1 MERRPGCA
9 HCASHRVAKYWCASG
24 ASEDGDR
31 NVAAPS
37 ARFARSRAF
46 AILARMKT
54 HALQFA
60 APNWLW
66 STALALA
73 LTGALFW
80 VSAKARRRQLE
91 QFADPARRGELLAS
105 HSAVMRV
112 VKNTMLFLSL
122 LLVGI
127 ALARPQWGETE
138 ERVDRKGDDV
148 VFLMDTS
155 KSMLATDVTPSRL
168 ERAKMA
174 VLDFVHR
181 HAGGRVGLVAFAG
194 DAFLQCPLTLD
205 YDAFEE
211 SIRDL
216 DTDSVLVPGTD
227 IASALFAGSRAF
239 DKAERRKVLVLVTDG
254 EDLERIGIEAA
265 KKLAKDRVVVFT
277 VGVGTPNGG
286 QIQVQGR
293 GGEVEPLRDEKG
305 QPVTS
310 RLDEPTLRSIA
321 ETTGGTYRRMETI
334 AGGLADVAN
343 ALKDPQSKPAAVF
356 RKRLGIDRYRWPLAV
371 AIFLLVAES
380 LLRTRRRT
388 HTA

>member
-1 MERRPGCA
+1 
-9 HCASHRVAKYWCASG
+9 
-24 ASEDGDR
+24 
-31 NVAAPS
+31 
-37 ARFARSRAF
+37 
-46 AILARMKT
+46 MKT

-60 APNWLW
+60 SPQWLW
-66 STALALA
+66 ITAFALVI
-73 LTGALFW
+73 TSALFW
-80 VSAKARRRQLE
+80 ISARARRRQID
-91 QFADPARRGELLAS
+91 QFADPARRADLLAS
-105 HSAVMRV
+105 HSPAMRA
-112 VKNTMLFLSL
+112 VKNTMLFIAL

-148 VFLMDTS
+148 VFLMDCS
-155 KSMLATDVTPSRL
+155 KSMLATDVTPSRI
-168 ERAKMA
+168 ERAKMT
-174 VLDFVHR
+174 VLDFLRR
-181 HAGGRVGLVAFAG
+181 HAAGRVGLVAFAG

-239 DKAERRKVLVLVTDG
+239 EKSERRKILVLVTDG
-254 EDLERIGIEAA
+254 EDLERVGTEAA
-265 KKLAKDRVVVFT
+265 KKLAKEGVVVFA
-277 VGVGTPNGG
+277 VGVGTANGG
-286 QIQVQGR
+286 LVKVQGK
-293 GGEVEPLRDEKG
+293 GGELEPLLDEKG

-310 RLDEPTLRSIA
+310 RLDEATLRAITG
-321 ETTGGTYRRMETI
+321 TTGGTYRRLETI
-334 AGGLADVAN
+334 SGGLADVAS
-343 ALKDPQSKPAAVF
+343 ALKNPLSKPAAVF

-388 HTA
+388 PAISA

>member
-1 MERRPGCA
+1 
-9 HCASHRVAKYWCASG
+9 
-24 ASEDGDR
+24 
-31 NVAAPS
+31 
-37 ARFARSRAF
+37 
-46 AILARMKT
+46 MKD

-60 APNWLW
+60 ATEWLW
-66 STALALA
+66 ITAAALL
-73 LTGALFW
+73 LTAALFW

-91 QFADPARRGELLAS
+91 QFADPARRVELLAS

-112 VKNTMLFLSL
+112 VKNAMLFLAL
-122 LLVGI
+122 LLVGL

-168 ERAKMA
+168 ERAKIA

-211 SIRDL
+211 AIRDL

-239 DKAERRKVLVLVTDG
+239 EKSERRKVLVLVTDG

-265 KKLAKDRVVVFT
+265 KKLAKDGVVVFT
-277 VGVGTPNGG
+277 VGLGTPNGS
-286 QIQVQGR
+286 QIMLPGK
-293 GGEVEPLRDEKG
+293 GDAPEPLRDEKG

-310 RLDEPTLRSIA
+310 RLDETTLRTIA

-380 LLRTRRRT
+380 LLRTRRRNAVL
-388 HTA
+388 TA

>member
-1 MERRPGCA
+1 
-9 HCASHRVAKYWCASG
+9 
-24 ASEDGDR
+24 
-31 NVAAPS
+31 
-37 ARFARSRAF
+37 
-46 AILARMKT
+46 MKVHT
-54 HALQFA
+54 LQFA
-60 APNWLW
+60 APHWLW
-66 STALALA
+66 LTAAALL
-73 LTGALFW
+73 LTGVMFW
-80 VSAKARRRQLE
+80 ISAKARRRQLG
-91 QFADPARRGELLAS
+91 QFADPARRAALLAS
-105 HSAVMRV
+105 HSTFMRV
-112 VKNTMLFLSL
+112 LKNALLFLAL
-122 LLVGI
+122 LLTGI

-148 VFLMDTS
+148 VFLMDCS
-155 KSMLATDVTPSRL
+155 RSMLATDVAPSRL
-168 ERAKMA
+168 ERAKIA

-239 DKAERRKVLVLVTDG
+239 DKAERSKVLVLVTDG
-254 EDLERIGIEAA
+254 EDLERVGIEAA
-265 KKLAKDRVVVFT
+265 KKLAKDGVVAFT

-286 QIQVQGR
+286 QIQVQGK
-293 GGEVEPLRDEKG
+293 GGEMEPLRDEKG

-310 RLDEPTLRSIA
+310 RLDEATLRTIA

-343 ALKDPQSKPAAVF
+343 ALKDPKSKPAAVF
-356 RKRLGIDRYRWPLAV
+356 RKRFGIDRYRWPLAV

-388 HTA
+388 PVQPA

>member
-1 MERRPGCA
+1 
-9 HCASHRVAKYWCASG
+9 
-24 ASEDGDR
+24 
-31 NVAAPS
+31 
-37 ARFARSRAF
+37 
-46 AILARMKT
+46 MKT
-54 HALQFA
+54 LLLQFA
-60 APNWLW
+60 APQWLW
-66 STALALA
+66 ITALALL
-73 LTGALFW
+73 LTAALFW
-80 VSAKARRRQLE
+80 VSAKVRRRQLAE
-91 QFADPARRGELLAS
+91 FADAARRADLLAS
-105 HSAVMRV
+105 HSPAMRV
-112 VKNTMLFLSL
+112 VKNTMLFLAL
-122 LLVGI
+122 LLAGI

-148 VFLMDTS
+148 VFLIDCS

-174 VLDFVHR
+174 VLDFLRR

-239 DKAERRKVLVLVTDG
+239 EKSERRKILVLVTDG
-254 EDLERIGIEAA
+254 EDLERAGIEAA
-265 KKLAKDRVVVFT
+265 KKLAKDGVVVFA
-277 VGVGTPNGG
+277 VGVGTPGG
-286 QIQVQGR
+286 SVIQVQSK
-293 GGEVEPLRDEKG
+293 GGEMEPLRDEKG

-310 RLDEPTLRSIA
+310 RLDEATLRAIA
-321 ETTGGTYRRMETI
+321 ETTGGTYRRLETI
-334 AGGLADVAN
+334 AGGLADVAS
-343 ALKDPQSKPAAVF
+343 ALKDPLSKPAAVF

-380 LLRTRRRT
+380 LLRTRRRASR
-388 HTA
+388 TA

>member
-1 MERRPGCA
+1 
-9 HCASHRVAKYWCASG
+9 
-24 ASEDGDR
+24 
-31 NVAAPS
+31 
-37 ARFARSRAF
+37 
-46 AILARMKT
+46 MKD
-54 HALQFA
+54 HVLQFA
-60 APNWLW
+60 SPQWLW
-66 STALALA
+66 FTALALA
-73 LTGALFW
+73 LTAALFW
-80 VSAKARRRQLE
+80 ISAKARRRQLE
-91 QFADPARRGELLAS
+91 QFADPARRAELLAS
-105 HSAVMRV
+105 HSGVMRV
-112 VKNTMLFLSL
+112 LKNTMLFLAL
-122 LLVGI
+122 LLVGL

-148 VFLMDTS
+148 VFLIDAS
-155 KSMLATDVTPSRL
+155 KSMLAADVTPSRL

-211 SIRDL
+211 AVRDL

-227 IASALFAGSRAF
+227 IASALFSGSRAF
-239 DKAERRKVLVLVTDG
+239 DKTERRKVLVLVTDG
-254 EDLERIGIEAA
+254 EDLERIGINAA
-265 KKLAKDRVVVFT
+265 KKLGEDGVVVFT
-277 VGVGTPNGG
+277 VGLGTPNGS
-286 QIQVQGR
+286 QIMVPGK
-293 GGEVEPLRDEKG
+293 GDAPEPLRDEKG

-310 RLDEPTLRSIA
+310 RLDEATLRSIA
-321 ETTGGTYRRMETI
+321 EATGGTYRRMETI

-380 LLRTRRRT
+380 LLRTRRRKAAL
-388 HTA
+388 TA

>member
-1 MERRPGCA
+1 MTT
-9 HCASHRVAKYWCASG
+9 
-24 ASEDGDR
+24 
-31 NVAAPS
+31 
-37 ARFARSRAF
+37 
-46 AILARMKT
+46 L
-54 HALQFA
+54 ALQFA
-60 APNWLW
+60 SPQWLW
-66 STALALA
+66 ITALAL
-73 LTGALFW
+73 LGTGALFW
-80 VSAKARRRQLE
+80 FSAKARRRQLA
-91 QFADPARRGELLAS
+91 QFADPARRDALLAS
-105 HSAVMRV
+105 HSKVMRV
-112 VKNTMLFLSL
+112 VKSTLLIISL

-148 VFLMDTS
+148 VFLMDAS

-168 ERAKMA
+168 ERSKMA
-174 VLDFVHR
+174 VLDFLRR

-239 DKAERRKVLVLVTDG
+239 EKSERRKILVLVTDG
-254 EDLERIGIEAA
+254 EDLQRIGIEAA
-265 KKLAKDRVVVFT
+265 KKLAKDGVVVFT
-277 VGVGTPNGG
+277 VGVGTPNGS

-293 GGEVEPLRDEKG
+293 GGEMEPLRDEKG

-310 RLDEPTLRSIA
+310 RLDEPTLRAIA
-321 ETTGGTYRRMETI
+321 ETTGGTYRRMETV
-334 AGGLADVAN
+334 AGGLADVAS
-343 ALKDPQSKPAAVF
+343 ALKDPLSRPAAVF

-371 AIFLLVAES
+371 AIFLLVGES
-380 LLRTRRRT
+380 LLRTRRRKVAQ
-388 HTA
+388 TADRHAQPIA

>member
-1 MERRPGCA
+1 MK
-9 HCASHRVAKYWCASG
+9 S
-24 ASEDGDR
+24 
-31 NVAAPS
+31 
-37 ARFARSRAF
+37 FA
-46 AILARMKT
+46 L
-54 HALQFA
+54 HFA
-60 APNWLW
+60 APQWLW
-66 STALALA
+66 FTALALA
-73 LTGALFW
+73 LVGALFW
-80 VSAKARRRQLE
+80 ISAKARRRQLE
-91 QFADPARRGELLAS
+91 QFADPARRAELLAS
-105 HSAVMRV
+105 HSAVMRA
-112 VKNTMLFLSL
+112 VKNSMLVFAL

-148 VFLMDTS
+148 VFLMDCS

-168 ERAKMA
+168 ERAKIA
-174 VLDFVHR
+174 VLDFLHR

-239 DKAERRKVLVLVTDG
+239 EKSERRKILALVTDG
-254 EDLERIGIEAA
+254 EDLARIGIEAA
-265 KKLAKDRVVVFT
+265 KKLAKDGVVVFT
-277 VGVGTPNGG
+277 VGAGTPNGA
-286 QIQVQGR
+286 QIRVRGR
-293 GGEVEPLRDEKG
+293 GGELEPLRDEKG

-310 RLDEPTLRSIA
+310 HLDEATLRTIA
-321 ETTGGTYRRMETI
+321 ETTGGTYRRLETI
-334 AGGLADVAN
+334 AGGLADVAS

-380 LLRTRRRT
+380 LLRTRRRQP
-388 HTA
+388 AQAA

>member
-1 MERRPGCA
+1 
-9 HCASHRVAKYWCASG
+9 
-24 ASEDGDR
+24 
-31 NVAAPS
+31 
-37 ARFARSRAF
+37 
-46 AILARMKT
+46 MKT

-60 APNWLW
+60 APEWLW
-66 STALALA
+66 FTALALA
-73 LTGALFW
+73 LVGALFW
-80 VSAKARRRQLE
+80 VSAKARGRQLG
-91 QFADPARRGELLAS
+91 QFADPARRDELLAS

-112 VKNTMLFLSL
+112 VKNTMLFLSM

-148 VFLMDTS
+148 VFLMDAS
-155 KSMLATDVTPSRL
+155 KSMLASDVTPSRL

-254 EDLERIGIEAA
+254 EDLQRIGIDAA
-265 KKLAKDRVVVFT
+265 KKLAKDGVVVFT
-277 VGVGTPNGG
+277 VGVGTPGG
-286 QIQVQGR
+286 SQIQVQGK
-293 GGEVEPLRDEKG
+293 GGEMEPLRDEKG

-310 RLDEPTLRSIA
+310 RLDEPTLRTIA

-334 AGGLADVAN
+334 AGGLADVAS

-388 HTA
+388 RAHTA

>member
-1 MERRPGCA
+1 
-9 HCASHRVAKYWCASG
+9 
-24 ASEDGDR
+24 
-31 NVAAPS
+31 
-37 ARFARSRAF
+37 
-46 AILARMKT
+46 MKT

-60 APNWLW
+60 APQWLW
-66 STALALA
+66 ITAAALL
-73 LTGALFW
+73 LTAMLFW
-80 VSAKARRRQLE
+80 VSAKARRRQLD
-91 QFADPARRGELLAS
+91 QFADAARRADLLAS
-105 HSAVMRV
+105 HSPAKRA
-112 VKNTMLFLSL
+112 VKNTLLFLAL

-148 VFLMDTS
+148 VFLIDCS
-155 KSMLATDVTPSRL
+155 KSMLATDVTPSRI

-174 VLDFVHR
+174 VLDFLRR

-227 IASALFAGSRAF
+227 IASALLSGSRAF
-239 DKAERRKVLVLVTDG
+239 DKSERRKILVLVTDG
-254 EDLERIGIEAA
+254 EDLERAGIAAA
-265 KKLAKDRVVVFT
+265 KDLAKERVVVFA
-277 VGVGTPNGG
+277 VGVGTPGG
-286 QIQVQGR
+286 SVIQVQGR
-293 GGEVEPLRDEKG
+293 NGEMEILRDEKG

-310 RLDEPTLRSIA
+310 RLDEATLRSIA
-321 ETTGGTYRRMETI
+321 EATGGTYRRLETI
-334 AGGLADVAN
+334 AGGLADVAS
-343 ALKDPQSKPAAVF
+343 ALKDPLSKPAAIF

-388 HTA
+388 RTQSA

>member
-1 MERRPGCA
+1 
-9 HCASHRVAKYWCASG
+9 
-24 ASEDGDR
+24 
-31 NVAAPS
+31 
-37 ARFARSRAF
+37 
-46 AILARMKT
+46 MKT
-54 HALQFA
+54 HTLQFA

-66 STALALA
+66 FTVLALA

-80 VSAKARRRQLE
+80 VSAKARRRQIE
-91 QFADPARRGELLAS
+91 QFADPARRDELLAS
-105 HSAVMRV
+105 HSAMMRV
-112 VKNTMLFLSL
+112 MKNAMLFIAL
-122 LLVGI
+122 LLTGI

-148 VFLMDTS
+148 VFLMDAS

-168 ERAKMA
+168 GRAKMA
-174 VLDFVHR
+174 VLDFMHR

-239 DKAERRKVLVLVTDG
+239 EKSERRKVLVLVTDG
-254 EDLERIGIEAA
+254 EDLEHIGIEAA
-265 KKLAKDRVVVFT
+265 KKLAKDGVVVFT

-286 QIQVQGR
+286 SIQMQGK
-293 GGEVEPLRDEKG
+293 GGEMEPLRDEKG

-334 AGGLADVAN
+334 ASGLADVAN

-388 HTA
+388 RAHTA

>member
-1 MERRPGCA
+1 
-9 HCASHRVAKYWCASG
+9 
-24 ASEDGDR
+24 
-31 NVAAPS
+31 
-37 ARFARSRAF
+37 
-46 AILARMKT
+46 MKT

-60 APNWLW
+60 APQWLW
-66 STALALA
+66 ITAVALL
-73 LTGALFW
+73 LTAMLFW
-80 VSAKARRRQLE
+80 VSAKARRRQLD
-91 QFADPARRGELLAS
+91 QFADAARRADLLAS
-105 HSAVMRV
+105 HSPAKRA
-112 VKNTMLFLSL
+112 VKNALLFLAL

-148 VFLMDTS
+148 VFLVDCS
-155 KSMLATDVTPSRL
+155 KSMLATDVTPSRI

-174 VLDFVHR
+174 VLDFLRR

-239 DKAERRKVLVLVTDG
+239 EKSERRKILVLVTDG
-254 EDLERIGIEAA
+254 EDLERVGIEAA
-265 KKLAKDRVVVFT
+265 KKLAKDGVVVFA
-277 VGVGTPNGG
+277 VGVGTSNGG
-286 QIQVQGR
+286 LVKVPGK
-293 GGEVEPLRDEKG
+293 GGELEPLLDEKG

-310 RLDEPTLRSIA
+310 RLDEATLRTIA
-321 ETTGGTYRRMETI
+321 ETTGGTYRRLETI
-334 AGGLADVAN
+334 SGGLADVAS

-388 HTA
+388 PAQPA

>member
-1 MERRPGCA
+1 
-9 HCASHRVAKYWCASG
+9 
-24 ASEDGDR
+24 
-31 NVAAPS
+31 
-37 ARFARSRAF
+37 
-46 AILARMKT
+46 MKDHT
-54 HALQFA
+54 LQFA
-60 APNWLW
+60 APHWLW
-66 STALALA
+66 FTALALA
-73 LTGALFW
+73 LTAALFW

-91 QFADPARRGELLAS
+91 QFADPARRDELLAS
-105 HSAVMRV
+105 HSATLRA
-112 VKNTMLFLSL
+112 VKNATLFLSL
-122 LLVGI
+122 LLIGI

-174 VLDFVHR
+174 VLDFVRR

-211 SIRDL
+211 AIRDL

-239 DKAERRKVLVLVTDG
+239 EKSERRKVLVLVTDG
-254 EDLERIGIEAA
+254 EDLEHIGIDAA
-265 KKLAKDRVVVFT
+265 KQLAKESVVVFT
-277 VGVGTPNGG
+277 VGVGTPNGS
-286 QIQVQGR
+286 QIQVR
-293 GGEVEPLRDEKG
+293 GKGDVVEPLRDEKG

-310 RLDEPTLRSIA
+310 RLDENTLRTIA
-321 ETTGGTYRRMETI
+321 ETTGGTYRRLETI
-334 AGGLADVAN
+334 AGGLTDVAN

-380 LLRTRRRT
+380 LLRTRRRMRAQ
-388 HTA
+388 TA

>member
-1 MERRPGCA
+1 
-9 HCASHRVAKYWCASG
+9 
-24 ASEDGDR
+24 
-31 NVAAPS
+31 
-37 ARFARSRAF
+37 
-46 AILARMKT
+46 MKT

-60 APNWLW
+60 APQWLW
-66 STALALA
+66 ITVLTLVITA
-73 LTGALFW
+73 ALFW
-80 VSAKARRRQLE
+80 ISAKARRRQLAE
-91 QFADPARRGELLAS
+91 FADAARRADLLAS
-105 HSAVMRV
+105 HSAAKRV
-112 VKNTMLFLSL
+112 VKNAMLFIAL
-122 LLVGI
+122 LLTGI

-148 VFLMDTS
+148 VFLIDCS
-155 KSMLATDVTPSRL
+155 KSMLATDVTPSRI

-227 IASALFAGSRAF
+227 IASALLSGSRAF
-239 DKAERRKVLVLVTDG
+239 DKSERRKILVLVTDG
-254 EDLERIGIEAA
+254 EDLERAGIAAA
-265 KKLAKDRVVVFT
+265 KDLAKERVVVFA
-277 VGVGTPNGG
+277 VGVGTPGG
-286 QIQVQGR
+286 SVIQVQGR
-293 GGEVEPLRDEKG
+293 NGEMEILRDEKG

-310 RLDEPTLRSIA
+310 RLDEATLRSIA
-321 ETTGGTYRRMETI
+321 EATGGTYRRLETI
-334 AGGLADVAN
+334 AGGLADVAS
-343 ALKDPQSKPAAVF
+343 ALKDPLSKPAAIF

-388 HTA
+388 RTQSA